1 MKFVLFKCKIQEIC
15 KRAVERYPRL
25 LDSVPDE
32 YINQEMCEGE
42 VSKRQIESRY
52 LYHSAFLDGLSI
64 YQR

>member
-32 YINQEMCEGE
+32 YINTEMCEGE

-52 LYHSAFLDGLSI
+52 L
-64 YQR
+64 